1 MRAVSVIAKYAGIF
15 HPGSSDGTVLID
27 DLSEAN
33 ISKNHL
39 FSRNRVTIDV
49 IRKGEW
55 LKVDKSCRSPR
66 SLRFPAREVRR
77 VLDSGQ
83 C

>member
-15 HPGSSDGTVLID
+15 HPGSSDGTILID

-39 FSRNRVTIDV
+39 FSESRHHRCYEEGRVV
-49 IRKGEW
+49 
-55 LKVDKSCRSPR
+55 KS
-66 SLRFPAREVRR
+66 
-77 VLDSGQ
+77 
-83 C
+83 